1 MRQEAVVML
10 VGGVRSPTLDANVG
24 SRRRTATSGAS
35 GAAGASAT
43 SARAVIAL
51 APIEET
57 SSAGIWTRR
66 PSAPFLAH
74 LIATDQHAPQ
84 TRERR
89 RAEPAEAVSA
99 YAAAGAPVPLPG
111 RVLAR
116 SM

>member
-10 VGGVRSPTLDANVG
+10 VGPIRSPTLDANVG
-24 SRRRTATSGAS
+24 SRRRAGAS
-35 GAAGASAT
+35 GSSGAPAT

-51 APIEET
+51 QPIEET

-89 RAEPAEAVSA
+89 RAEPDEAASR
-99 YAAAGAPVPLPG
+99 YAAAGAAVPLPG